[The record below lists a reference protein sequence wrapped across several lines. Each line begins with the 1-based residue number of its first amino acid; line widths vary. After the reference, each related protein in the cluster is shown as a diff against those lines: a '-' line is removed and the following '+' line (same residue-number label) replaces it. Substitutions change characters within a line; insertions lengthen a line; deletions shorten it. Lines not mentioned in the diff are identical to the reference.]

1 MTEAL
6 KRYAILCLAVFA
18 AMHLGHAQPKAA
30 GTSWSFSGI
39 GVTYEHLMNPG
50 CFLNASIRAE
60 TGELF
65 MNRSQSPGISASLSF
80 NYILKSWK
88 SRNGNMICAFAGPGI
103 SLGMADELKKGRGY
117 FIGLKGRAGAECS
130 FDRQVSITICINP
143 VLGSHLT
150 LEDDHL
156 EMKLYRYGLLD
167 AVMPEIG
174 IKYMF

>member
-1 MTEAL
+1 
-6 KRYAILCLAVFA
+6 
-18 AMHLGHAQPKAA
+18 
-30 GTSWSFSGI
+30 
-39 GVTYEHLMNPG
+39 
-50 CFLNASIRAE
+50 
-60 TGELF
+60 
-65 MNRSQSPGISASLSF
+65 
-80 NYILKSWK
+80 
-88 SRNGNMICAFAGPGI
+88 MICAFAGPGI

-130 FDRQVSITICINP
+130 FDRQVSISICINP